1 MMRNVACRAG
11 RVSLWILFA
20 ALLTLALTPT
30 RPVLATEALGD
41 LDLRVR
47 LLDVTPSG
55 SGHSGDQTGVA
66 RIEVVALAAVPVAD
80 LRIQILRPDGTP
92 WIVASRPFHPG
103 QPAWSR
109 VDGGEPLEPDGG
121 SPSLHARESA
131 RAILRVPLEGTAVH
145 EIILEIVAD
154 GPNGALRT
162 ENMIRAALGV
172 PLPLPDDDGS
182 VATYRLGVR
191 P

>member
-1 MMRNVACRAG
+1 MMRIVAIFAG
-11 RVSLWILFA
+11 RTAPWVLLVVA
-20 ALLTLALTPT
+20 LTLGLTQT
-30 RPVLATEALGD
+30 RPALATEALGD

-47 LLDVTPSG
+47 LLDVTSTG
-55 SGHSGDQTGVA
+55 SGHFGDTRGFA

-80 LRIQILRPDGTP
+80 LRVRILRPDGTP
-92 WIVASRPFHPG
+92 WMEASRPFHPG

-109 VDGGEPLEPDGG
+109 VSGGEPLEPDSG
-121 SPSLHARESA
+121 SLSLPARESA
-131 RAILRVPLEGTAVH
+131 RAILRVPLEGAAVH
-145 EIILEIVAD
+145 EVIVEILGD
-154 GPNGALRT
+154 GPHGVVRT

-172 PLPLPDDDGS
+172 PLPLPDDDGN